1 MARQQGTLKLG
12 SNIEARVDAPLDAR
26 SLVADKAEL
35 LDAGS
40 FPYFYQGMLVTVQA
54 ENRLYML
61 IGDDTTQES
70 NWKQVGGSGGGGA
83 SELEDPITAAV
94 DVGGVTAG
102 TTFTAGTSI
111 EAVLRAVLS
120 PTLYPSLTPPS
131 ATLTGSG
138 AKLLETGATLVATL
152 TATLNRGSINPA
164 YGTSGNRAGE
174 ATGYA
179 LNGGASQATGTWSET
194 VSETNRTFQAVI
206 SHAAG
211 EQPKDS
217 VGANYDEPLA
227 AGSVTSNTVTY
238 DFVPA
243 LWSNA
248 ADIATIAKEALVA
261 KSAKVKEFS
270 FPAQTVANPE
280 TFDVPASWTVTAV
293 EVLNDLS
300 GKWEDCSGEFAI
312 TDTTHD
318 DAAGNPLAYKRY
330 TDNRGYN
337 AGPRS
342 VRVKWS

>member
-1 MARQQGTLKLG
+1 MAKRQEGTLKLG

-26 SLVADKAEL
+26 SLVADKAAL
-35 LDAGS
+35 LDADS
-40 FPYFYQGMLVTVQA
+40 FPYFYHGMLVTVQA
-54 ENRLYML
+54 ENKVYML
-61 IGDDTTQES
+61 IGDDPTQES
-70 NWKQVGGSGGGGA
+70 NWKAQGGGSGGGA
-83 SELEDPITAAV
+83 ELSDALTAVVA
-94 DVGGVTAG
+94 VGGIAEGRTFASG
-102 TTFTAGTSI
+102 TDI
-111 EAVLRAVLS
+111 EAVLRAMLA
-120 PTLYPSLTPPS
+120 PTLYPTLTGPS
-131 ATLTGSG
+131 AALTGSG

-179 LNGGASQATGTWSET
+179 LNGGASQATGTWNET
-194 VSETNRTFQAVI
+194 VSETNRSFQAVI
-206 SHAAG
+206 SYAAG

-217 VGANYDEPLA
+217 AGGDYDEPLQ

-261 KSAKVKEFS
+261 KSAKVKEFA

-318 DAAGNPLAYKRY
+318 DAAGNPVAYKRY
-330 TDNRGYN
+330 SDNRGYN